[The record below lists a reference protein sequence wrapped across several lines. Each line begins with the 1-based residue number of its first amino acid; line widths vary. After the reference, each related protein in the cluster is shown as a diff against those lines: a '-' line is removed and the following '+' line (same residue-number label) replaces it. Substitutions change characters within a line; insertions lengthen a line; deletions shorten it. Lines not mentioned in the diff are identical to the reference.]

1 MKPHP
6 YFKGHALNDGKLWV
20 NGEHRFLKTGK
31 PLRDYGNAEQ
41 IEALIADLPII
52 AAKGYSNIAINCYW
66 HHFNPSG
73 DGQIE
78 VSVEPLKKLIAAIQ
92 EHGMYASLSVETYG
106 VGGGQIPE
114 GFWNNNPD
122 ALAVNHHGEFSSDT
136 EYGYGTKVPSLFSE
150 AYLTAS
156 RAYMTNLVAALG
168 AENFLYFE
176 TTVEPQF
183 MGAQWL
189 DYSDTA
195 KAAYTEWLKVNSGA
209 SALAFPESFPASEA
223 FRTSKSWNTFR
234 AQALAGWINGD
245 AQALRKGSENSELW
259 IASDYLDAEDYTLQ
273 QRCGD
278 PIELLRN
285 MTETD
290 IIQVNWAWC
299 NIDRKPN
306 QKAYDR
312 VKQVMQE
319 TGRDWV
325 VTEHM
330 TINGADYFES
340 DMDGL
345 LRNTLEN
352 GTHFGWEFVDICADT
367 DSPDTKPNDVLPGD
381 FKPQHFSVYDADWNP
396 KPPMKVVEENWAQ
409 WMELAIVCTAS
420 TVEA

>member
-1 MKPHP
+1 MKKHG
-6 YFKGHALNDGKLWV
+6 FFENHLLEHGKLWV
-20 NGEHRFLKTGK
+20 DGKHKFLKTGK
-31 PLRDYGNAEQ
+31 PLRNFGKAEDC
-41 IEALIADLPII
+41 EALIKDLPII
-52 AAKGYSNIAINCYW
+52 QSKGYSNLALNCYW

-73 DGQIE
+73 NGLIE

-114 GFWNNNPD
+114 GFWEKNPD
-122 ALAVNHHGEFSSDT
+122 ALAVNHLGELVSDT
-136 EYGYGTKVPSLFSE
+136 EYGYGSKVPSLFSE
-150 AYLTAS
+150 AYLDAS

-189 DYSDTA
+189 DYSEAA
-195 KAAYTEWLKVNSGA
+195 KAAYTHWLKDNADEDS
-209 SALAFPESFPASEA
+209 LTFPESFPASDT
-223 FRTSKSWNTFR
+223 FRQSKAWNTFR
-234 AQALAGWINGD
+234 AQALADWINGD
-245 AQALRKGSENSELW
+245 ASALRKGSTRPSELW
-259 IASDYLDAEDYTLQ
+259 VASDYLDAEDYTLQ

-278 PIELLRN
+278 PVELLRK
-285 MTETD
+285 MTEID

-312 VKQVMQE
+312 VKKVIQE

-330 TINGADYFES
+330 TINGADYFET
-340 DMDGL
+340 DMPGL
-345 LRNTLEN
+345 LENTLAN
-352 GTHFGWEFVDICADT
+352 GTHFGWEFVDIAADL
-367 DSPDTKPNDVLPGD
+367 DSPETKPNDVLPGD
-381 FKPQHFSVYDADWNP
+381 FKPQHFSVYDAEWNP
-396 KPPMKVVEENWAQ
+396 KPAMRAVEDDWDK
-409 WMELAIVCTAS
+409 WLELATAKNS
-420 TVEA
+420 PSS